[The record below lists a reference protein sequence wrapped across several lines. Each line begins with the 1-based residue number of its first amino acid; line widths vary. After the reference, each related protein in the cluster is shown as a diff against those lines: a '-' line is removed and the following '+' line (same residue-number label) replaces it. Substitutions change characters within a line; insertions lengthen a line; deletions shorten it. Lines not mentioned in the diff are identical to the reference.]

1 MKNKKTL
8 TEKISS
14 FYLESR
20 TVHCLRATGIY
31 TIGDLVKVTKDH
43 LMQFDHIAIKHVID
57 AEAML
62 KKHGLKFAK
71 EKKRVWYKL
80 W

>member
-1 MKNKKTL
+1 MKNKKIL

-14 FYLESR
+14 FGLESR

-43 LMQFDHIAIKHVID
+43 LMQFDHISIKHVLD
-57 AEAML
+57 AEDKL
-62 KKHGLKFAK
+62 KQHGLKL
-71 EKKRVWYKL
+71 Y
-80 W
+80 